1 MRLRKVSK
9 EELEKLAIANTQI
22 RNTIVVP
29 FCIKGCE
36 GVYVNHDDLI
46 DKAHIYTA
54 QNAALGTAK
63 PEDISEVSDDVFD
76 VIQAR
81 EAI

>member
-29 FCIKGCE
+29 FYIKGYKD
-36 GVYVNHDDLI
+36 VYVNHDDLI
-46 DKAHIYTA
+46 DEAHIYTA

-63 PEDISEVSDDVFD
+63 PEDISEVPDDAFD
-76 VIQAR
+76 LCF
-81 EAI
+81 